1 MGGRGRESPVFVKI
15 IDRKMLDLDKIR
27 AVAEDN
33 LAGGE
38 LFVVE
43 VLIDS
48 DGSVAIENCVALSR
62 AINDRFDRDE
72 EDYELTVAS
81 AGIGQPLKIF
91 RQYSKLVGKSVEV
104 VLKNGTKI
112 IAELRDATP
121 ETITLVYPEQVAV
134 EGKKRKETVERVK
147 EYPLEEVKWTKEYL
161 DFK

>member
-1 MGGRGRESPVFVKI
+1 
-15 IDRKMLDLDKIR
+15 MLDLDKIR
-27 AVAEDN
+27 AVAEEN

-38 LFVVE
+38 LFVVEVKSSPANVVE

-48 DGSVAIENCVALSR
+48 DGSVAIEDCVALSR